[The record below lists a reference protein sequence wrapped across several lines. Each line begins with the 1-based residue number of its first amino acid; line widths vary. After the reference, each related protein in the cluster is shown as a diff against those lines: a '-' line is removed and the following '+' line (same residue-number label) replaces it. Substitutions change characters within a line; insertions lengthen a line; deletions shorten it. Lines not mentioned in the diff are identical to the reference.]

1 MVSGPNASLRLTD
14 TLGAEYAGFNAQ
26 LRKRAISA
34 VVSAEKVDI
43 SDEKAKNERLFG
55 VRVQNELL
63 KGGR

>member
-43 SDEKAKNERLFG
+43 SDEKAKKARLFA
-55 VRVQNELL
+55 VRVQSELL